1 MRLRGGWLTR
11 SLVPLSV
18 LTTAA
23 RSRMA
28 AAAVFSVALHVGALQ
43 SLGIGGA
50 GTGSFSAESPMIAP
64 ALRVRLASPA
74 ASAPARHASTASP
87 QESDTAKK
95 VEPPSTAQ
103 SSPGPSGVMPVPR
116 YYLSSE
122 LEQRPAPLKPIDPEY
137 PLALQS
143 QKHVV
148 VLQLFINEQGSVD
161 EVKVLGADPEGAFEQ
176 SARTAFANARFSP
189 GLRDGAPVRAQMKI
203 EVTFDPGI
211 EPLPSEPAQSGAAA
225 GTTRAK

>member
-1 MRLRGGWLTR
+1 M
-11 SLVPLSV
+11 

-43 SLGIGGA
+43 SLELGGT
-50 GTGSFSAESPMIAP
+50 GTGSLSAESTIAS

-74 ASAPARHASTASP
+74 PAPARHASAASP
-87 QESDTAKK
+87 QAPDAAKK

-122 LEQRPAPLKPIDPEY
+122 LEQRPTPLKPIDPEY
-137 PLALQS
+137 PVALQS

-161 EVKVLGADPEGAFEQ
+161 EVKVLGADPDGAFEQ
-176 SARTAFANARFSP
+176 SARGAFAKARFSP

-211 EPLPSEPAQSGAAA
+211 EPLPPKPAQSGAAA
-225 GTTRAK
+225 GTTRAR